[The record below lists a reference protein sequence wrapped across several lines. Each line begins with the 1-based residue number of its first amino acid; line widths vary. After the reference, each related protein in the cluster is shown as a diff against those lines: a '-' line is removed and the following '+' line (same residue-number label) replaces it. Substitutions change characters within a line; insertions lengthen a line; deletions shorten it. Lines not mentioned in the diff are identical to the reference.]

1 MVLHAPLTAG
11 PWPSG
16 QVILAQS
23 SQVSQWLCAPHTLE
37 FFQCLFRVPLVGW
50 SDSQKST
57 RVGCP
62 EASTHSQWSKAVK
75 SHPTSVGIQAE
86 ILSGSVGLSSPEK
99 GVNIW

>member
-37 FFQCLFRVPLVGW
+37 FFQCLFRVPLVGR

-62 EASTHSQWSKAVK
+62 EASTHSQWSKVVK